1 MKLKDDT
8 INNKN
13 KNNNFTYQTI
23 TVNGSNTYSVD

>member
-13 KNNNFTYQTI
+13 TNNNFTYQTI
-23 TVNGSNTYSVD
+23 TGNGSNTYSAD